1 MTALAVSSES
11 TDPMRFAG
19 MQGASKAHPIKGSSS
34 DQSAILTVL
43 FCTDIPGFPHKKIV
57 SRAFRDV
64 RSGVLSSYRK
74 SNLPAG
80 ERRQGLSQEIG
91 NEDHE
96 KRLGTWATGDRDREA
111 LTDRVIAAEMRR
123 SGLRFVE
130 TQGIGI
136 ARL

>member
-1 MTALAVSSES
+1 MGETEVVNEEWGKTHFLVTSWIFSY
-11 TDPMRFAG
+11 
-19 MQGASKAHPIKGSSS
+19 ASLNLS
-34 DQSAILTVL
+34 
-43 FCTDIPGFPHKKIV
+43 KKK
-57 SRAFRDV
+57 SP
-64 RSGVLSSYRK
+64 